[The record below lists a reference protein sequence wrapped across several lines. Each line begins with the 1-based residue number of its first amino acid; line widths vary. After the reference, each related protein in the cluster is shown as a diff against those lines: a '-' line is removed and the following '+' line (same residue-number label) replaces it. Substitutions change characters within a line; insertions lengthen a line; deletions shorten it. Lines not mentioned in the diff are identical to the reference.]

1 MDLMPSIIN
10 AVAYAAITTKKRFAT
25 HSETIPGET
34 KWISI
39 VSVKQTF
46 TIAITL
52 QYSIN

>member
-1 MDLMPSIIN
+1 MPSIIN
-10 AVAYAAITTKKRFAT
+10 AVAYAAITAEQRFAN
-25 HSETIPGET
+25 HSEAIPGET

-39 VSVKQTF
+39 VSVKPTF